1 VGKVASVDSRVDP
14 GSRAV
19 MVRALV
25 PNRDGALKPGMFLT
39 VDLSKERRAALM
51 VPEQA
56 LVPEQARQF
65 IYVVQGPKVNKR
77 EVKLGRREPGFV
89 EITDGLR
96 AGDHVVIEGTLKLRE
111 GSLVRE
117 LGVAPTAVA
126 GTSPPS

>member
-1 VGKVASVDSRVDP
+1 
-14 GSRAV
+14 
-19 MVRALV
+19 
-25 PNRDGALKPGMFLT
+25 
-39 VDLSKERRAALM
+39 

-65 IYVVQGPKVNKR
+65 IYVIQGPKVNKR

-117 LGVAPTAVA
+117 LGGGLAAPAAPARRPTGAA
-126 GTSPPS
+126 PPS